1 MGTFYIQKI
10 FENFVL
16 YRYLTILFKIDIL
29 GTSSSDLESEKKC
42 NDDQVEALGNGASDV
57 VVVRR

>member
-1 MGTFYIQKI
+1 MI